1 MQLKTEIGL
10 QSTPTVGKVS
20 GLKKT
25 MRQFPPLAAFL
36 IWLAGSISLPAQ
48 TPAPSPAAKPL
59 LRNGGFEMGRTRED
73 LWDGV
78 DNNGF
83 LAGERELV
91 PILTTS
97 GSISE
102 SSMPVS
108 VAVGDMNG
116 DKLPDIVTM
125 DPLGFLRIYF
135 NSGTPTEPKFSNA
148 ELAGIFLTRSW
159 LPGQNSPIYLR
170 YAPRIALY
178 DTTRSGKLDLYVG
191 NYWGEVFYVKND
203 GSAMK
208 PEFRQPTD
216 ITRLLIPTAKD
227 ANTRWG
233 NVFAP
238 AVWDWTK
245 DGKEDLLLGEGSYSA
260 NNIHLLINSGSGT
273 KPVFEESNRSVLAFG
288 DGREQL
294 TPTIVDYNGDGNM
307 DLLVSERTGKVALHL
322 NKGNWKAGDELPF
335 ASFVNAGAS
344 PLSFG
349 GICTISTGDLNGDGL
364 FDIIAGKT
372 NGRIAVSY
380 NTGTKTEPKFS
391 PPVELKG
398 ENVTKALKLPSGWDV
413 SYGLPRGNYYGYAS
427 VVTEVEDPQAAPPEG
442 KACLKFGYQASLNKI
457 MGPIPP
463 ASYTGALVPS
473 FQRLKPDTS
482 AQPDA
487 SETIMRTGPANYF
500 LLRMPGIALKADQ
513 SYSITFKV
521 KGAKVSAAQVLL
533 GWAATLKLSDSKTEQ
548 TGDRGAVKIVKNQL
562 EEAGDVTATFSPS
575 GSWSEVK
582 KDFSVSVKERR
593 LKDPA
598 TVVVANLEISFMLA
612 PGAGEL
618 YIDDVKLT
626 AK

>member
-10 QSTPTVGKVS
+10 QSPPTVGKVS

-78 DNNGF
+78 DNNNF

-125 DPLGFLRIYF
+125 DPLGYLRIYF
-135 NSGTPTEPKFSNA
+135 NSGTATEPKFTNA
-148 ELAGIFLTRSW
+148 ELGGIFFTRSW
-159 LPGQNSPIYLR
+159 LTGQNSPVYLR

-178 DTTRSGKLDLYVG
+178 DSTRSGKLDIYIG
-191 NYWGEVFYVKND
+191 NYWGEVFYVKNE

-208 PEFRQPTD
+208 PEFRQPSD
-216 ITRLLIPTAKD
+216 ITRLLIPTTKD
-227 ANTRWG
+227 SNSRWG

-238 AVWDWTK
+238 VVWDWNK

-273 KPVFEESNRSVLAFG
+273 KPVFEETNRTVLAFG

-322 NKGNWKAGDELPF
+322 NKGSWKAGDELPF

-398 ENVTKALKLPSGWDV
+398 VNATKALKLPSGWDV
-413 SYGLPRGNYYGYAS
+413 SYGLPRGNFYGYAN
-427 VVTEVEDPQAAPPEG
+427 VVTEAEDPTAAPPEG
-442 KACLKFGYQASLNKI
+442 KACLKFGYQPSLNKI
-457 MGPIPP
+457 MGPIP
-463 ASYTGALVPS
+463 ASSYTGALVPS
-473 FQRLKPDTS
+473 FQRLKADAS
-482 AQPDA
+482 VAPDA
-487 SETIMRTGPANYF
+487 AETIMRTGPANYF
-500 LLRMPGIALKADQ
+500 MLRMPGVSLKAGQDYTI
-513 SYSITFKV
+513 SFKV
-521 KGAKVSAAQVLL
+521 KGSKVSAAQLL
-533 GWAATLKLSDSKTEQ
+533 IGWSATLKLSEARVEQ
-548 TGDRGAVKIVKNQL
+548 TGDRGATRTVRNELNEV
-562 EEAGDVTATFSPS
+562 GDVAASFSP
-575 GSWSEVK
+575 GAAWSEVK
-582 KDFSVSVKERR
+582 KDFGIQVKDRK
-593 LKDPA
+593 LKDP
-598 TVVVANLEISFMLA
+598 TTIVVASFEISFMLA